1 MTTYVVYKSVHVF
14 HRLFKPYIEFQGS
27 RFDSLSQMYHNYSF
41 SQKRKDGYMAKL
53 NTPLPLRVIAF
64 RSCTS
69 YLSTSTTWPCSN
81 ARTSRPTSAR
91 SRTEIF
97 DTTSALVWH
106 SPIKKMHFC
115 LDFFRRE
122 KEGLGGVSCN
132 VKREQEFNRFQGSGI

>member
-1 MTTYVVYKSVHVF
+1 
-14 HRLFKPYIEFQGS
+14 
-27 RFDSLSQMYHNYSF
+27 
-41 SQKRKDGYMAKL
+41 MAKL

-69 YLSTSTTWPCSN
+69 YLSTSPTWPCSN
-81 ARTSRPTSAR
+81 ARTSRPTSSR
-91 SRTEIF
+91 SRTEIV
-97 DTTSALVWH
+97 DTTSALVWQ

-132 VKREQEFNRFQGSGI
+132 VKREQELNLFQGSGIEVDFEMSLVWIHRSIFLNLILLKMSHYYDFLSKLLRSTMKVYVLFTH